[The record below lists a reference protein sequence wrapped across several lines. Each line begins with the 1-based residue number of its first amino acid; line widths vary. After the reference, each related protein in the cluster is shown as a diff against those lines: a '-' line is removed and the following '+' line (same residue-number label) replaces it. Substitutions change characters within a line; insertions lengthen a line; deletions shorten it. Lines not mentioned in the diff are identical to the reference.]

1 MSEQKKVLIVDDSR
15 VIHTMIRDMFSGA
28 QIEILDAKDGIEGFA
43 LIDRERPN
51 LILLD
56 WLMSKQGGWET
67 FQQIQAHPKL
77 RRIPLV
83 VMSGRKDE
91 VTEKFPEPFAYF
103 EFLKKPFTR
112 EELIAAIKSAKN
124 KIPPVMSPENKILA
138 LEQQITKMQAEIAH
152 LKRLTADILVFI
164 QEKVK

>member
-1 MSEQKKVLIVDDSR
+1 MSEQKKILIVDDSR
-15 VIHTMIRDMFSGA
+15 VIHTMIRDMFSGV
-28 QIEILDAKDGIEGFA
+28 QIEILDAKDGMEGFA

-67 FQQIQAHPKL
+67 LQQIQAHPKL
-77 RRIPLV
+77 RIIPLV

-91 VTEKFPEPFAYF
+91 VTEKIPEPFAYF

-112 EELIAAIKSAKN
+112 EELIAAIKSAQK
-124 KIPPVMSPENKILA
+124 KVPAVIAPEAKILA
-138 LEQQITKMQAEIAH
+138 LEQQITKMQSEIAH
-152 LKRLTADILVFI
+152 LKRLTANILVFI
-164 QEKVK
+164 KEKVE

>member
-1 MSEQKKVLIVDDSR
+1 MSEQKKILIVDDSR
-15 VIHTMIRDMFSGA
+15 VIHQMIREMFSGV
-28 QIEILDAKDGIEGFA
+28 QIKILDAKDGIEGIA

-67 FQQIQAHPKL
+67 LQQIQADPQL
-77 RRIPLV
+77 RKIPLV

-91 VTEKFPEPFAYF
+91 VTEKISEPFASF

-112 EELIAAIKSAKN
+112 EELIAAIKSAQK
-124 KIPPVMSPENKILA
+124 KVPAAISPEAKILQ
-138 LEQQITKMQAEIAH
+138 LERQITKMQAEINH
-152 LKRLTADILVFI
+152 LKRLTAQIIVSI
-164 QEKVK
+164 KEKFN

>member
-15 VIHTMIRDMFSGA
+15 VIHKMIRDMFSGVH
-28 QIEILDAKDGIEGFA
+28 IEILDAKDGIEGIS
-43 LIDRERPN
+43 LITQEKPT

-67 FQQIQAHPKL
+67 FQQIQAAPQL
-77 RRIPLV
+77 RKIPLV

-91 VTEKFPEPFAYF
+91 VTEKIPEPFEYF

-112 EELIAAIKSAKN
+112 EELIQAIKSAHRKVAAA
-124 KIPPVMSPENKILA
+124 ISSEDKILA
-138 LEQQITKMQAEIAH
+138 LERQITKMQGEINH
-152 LKRLTADILVFI
+152 LKRLTANILVFLK
-164 QEKVK
+164 EKLE